1 LLLEILLQVTQA
13 VTQVLLPLT
22 VLLLRLPAVE
32 TVELETTVYL
42 AEPHP
47 VLIQVELRVVEDHAK
62 ALAAV
67 VARLVTR
74 VMAARLELLVQ
85 QTVKRVRAAVLVA
98 VLRVLATVFVAL
110 VKAVVLAA
118 AALVYL
124 VKALVEP
131 QLPKIRTDHALSR
144 AVEAALA
151 AVMVVTA
158 VKTETQNRAKV
169 VVAHTVAVAVAV
181 ALLGLLAVALE
192 PFVLFGPDARAHFP
206 QPV

>member
-42 AEPHP
+42 AEPLAG
-47 VLIQVELRVVEDHAK
+47 LIQVELRVVEDHAK

-131 QLPKIRTDHALSR
+131 QLPKIRTDHAPSR

-158 VKTETQNRAKV
+158 VKTETQNRVKV
-169 VVAHTVAVAVAV
+169 VGAHTVAEVEVVAV
-181 ALLGLLAVALE
+181 LGLLEEALE